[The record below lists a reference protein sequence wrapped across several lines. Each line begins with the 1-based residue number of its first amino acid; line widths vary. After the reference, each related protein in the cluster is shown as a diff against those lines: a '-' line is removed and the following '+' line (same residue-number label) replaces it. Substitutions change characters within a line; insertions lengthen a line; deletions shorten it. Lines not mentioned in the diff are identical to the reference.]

1 MKLDVFIVNSQEYL
15 VSKLHKSIYGLKQ
28 TSYPS
33 NMCFDKEIE
42 TLDFDQNKDVSFF
55 FFFDVQESVKNY
67 GSALRSYR

>member
-42 TLDFDQNKDVSFF
+42 TLDFDQNKDVPF
-55 FFFDVQESVKNY
+55 FFFDVQESVKKY
-67 GSALRSYR
+67 GNTLRSYR